1 MTKFSKK
8 LVSKCVYILILK
20 QTDQAL
26 VDLFMAEGGWNLIHT
41 WLQDAISCSN
51 WSLVYEIL
59 SLLLVTPVDVERL
72 KLNNIPK
79 LVKQLSRHDDAKGE
93 SFFIRSAISF
103 DYFFYFHLT
112 VQELSLQL
120 VHDWLVIVKGKVR
133 AEEPKH
139 QSIVIDPSQT
149 SQANEV
155 AVVALTHEILNNKLD
170 CGPAEIKEDIRSE
183 QAALANRFYKVTLR
197 DGKQIISRTAS
208 VEDSGVNGEAPPAE
222 AGSVIVSEPDPEKSL
237 NDDKAKEEKAK
248 SSEKVSDKS
257 KSKERSSSSKHSS
270 SKHRSSSSS
279 HKSSSRD
286 KDKDRHKSSS
296 TSRRSSSSSSSS
308 KHKKDRDKHRENGCS
323 SSSSKD
329 KTESKERQAESK
341 EKQAEKD
348 KDTLAKLKPQSID
361 RLGRIPKKTDDKD
374 KNKEV
379 KEPKKPTMSIEVRKN
394 SEDRPKTV
402 KVFNSKRR
410 STGLEEEP
418 KPPPPRVV
426 KKPPPVIPILPQ
438 KRSSPTRDLQ
448 PLPPPEK
455 KLKMEIPERPGSI
468 KLIPP
473 KPKRKCSLLQLF
485 TVFYF
490 AGNGQ
495 MRWER
500 HQPHKIL
507 LC

>member
-1 MTKFSKK
+1 
-8 LVSKCVYILILK
+8 
-20 QTDQAL
+20 
-26 VDLFMAEGGWNLIHT
+26 MAEGGWNLIHT

-79 LVKQLSRHDDAKGE
+79 LVKQLSRHDDVKGE
-93 SFFIRSAISF
+93 SFFFLFVISLIIF
-103 DYFFYFHLT
+103 LYFYLV

-133 AEEPKH
+133 PDEPKH
-139 QSIVIDPSQT
+139 QSIVIDPPQT
-149 SQANEV
+149 VQVNEV
-155 AVVALTHEILNNKLD
+155 AAVAVTHESINNKSD
-170 CGPAEIKEDIRSE
+170 CGSTEIDVNIRPE

-208 VEDSGVNGEAPPAE
+208 VEDSAKEDLVCKRSEEAPPAE
-222 AGSVIVSEPDPEKSL
+222 ASSAVVLDPDPHKSL
-237 NDDKAKEEKAK
+237 NDDKAKEEKTK
-248 SSEKVSDKS
+248 SSDKISEKS
-257 KSKERSSSSKHSS
+257 KSKERSSSSSSKHSS

-296 TSRRSSSSSSSS
+296 SRSSSSS
-308 KHKKDRDKHRENGCS
+308 KHKKDRDKHRENGS
-323 SSSSKD
+323 SSSSGKD
-329 KTESKERQAESK
+329 KAESKERQVESK

-374 KNKEV
+374 KNKEA

-418 KPPPPRVV
+418 KPPPPRVL
-426 KKPPPVIPILPQ
+426 KKPPPVLPTLPQ

-448 PLPPPEK
+448 PPPPPEK

-473 KPKRKCSLLQLF
+473 KPKRKCLVLQLF
-485 TVFYF
+485 TMFYF
-490 AGNGQ
+490 TGIGQ
-495 MRWER
+495 MKWER
-500 HQPHKIL
+500 RQPHKIL